1 MDRGGAGGGFRHLS
15 RPCPWHRAPGR
26 RGRHRL
32 FDGLCHRDRHAARVR
47 HRLWSA
53 VPLAGWPSCRAN
65 GGGGHCRHRLRLSG
79 ACHMNTL
86 LRALLPTGL
95 LMLTTSAWAHSPI
108 MGIGGV
114 FGGMLHAL
122 LIPEH
127 GLSLLALGIA
137 LGLERPAASRSG
149 MLIFVA
155 ALVAGLAV
163 TAFIAEPA
171 LAADVLLAATGVLGL
186 LIAAAW
192 VPPVVAWPLAATAG
206 VAFALDSRPE
216 VTATD
221 DIIRML
227 IGTGIGAAIALAIV
241 AVGSAFLQGNV
252 SRIVLRVLGSWVA
265 AIAILD
271 LSLRIATRLATG
283 GS

>member
-1 MDRGGAGGGFRHLS
+1 MI
-15 RPCPWHRAPGR
+15 
-26 RGRHRL
+26 
-32 FDGLCHRDRHAARVR
+32 
-47 HRLWSA
+47 
-53 VPLAGWPSCRAN
+53 
-65 GGGGHCRHRLRLSG
+65 
-79 ACHMNTL
+79 
-86 LRALLPTGL
+86 GL
-95 LMLTTSAWAHSPI
+95 LHAILPICLLGLATPAWAHSPI

-127 GLSLLALGIA
+127 GMSLLALGVA
-137 LGLERPAASRSG
+137 LGLQQPVASRSG
-149 MLIFVA
+149 VLIFVA
-155 ALVAGLAV
+155 ALTGGLVV

-171 LAADVLLAATGVLGL
+171 LAADILLAATGILGL

-192 VPPVVAWPLAATAG
+192 VPPVVAWPLAAIAG

-221 DIIRML
+221 EIIRML

-241 AVGSAFLQGNV
+241 AVGSTFLQGNV

>member
-1 MDRGGAGGGFRHLS
+1 
-15 RPCPWHRAPGR
+15 
-26 RGRHRL
+26 
-32 FDGLCHRDRHAARVR
+32 
-47 HRLWSA
+47 
-53 VPLAGWPSCRAN
+53 
-65 GGGGHCRHRLRLSG
+65 
-79 ACHMNTL
+79 MNTL
-86 LRALLPTGL
+86 LRALLPIGL
-95 LMLTTSAWAHSPI
+95 LALTTLAWAHSPI

-127 GLSLLALGIA
+127 GLSLLGIA

-171 LAADVLLAATGVLGL
+171 LAADILLAATGILGL

-192 VPPVVAWPLAATAG
+192 VPPVVAWPLAAIAG

-221 DIIRML
+221 EIIRML

-241 AVGSAFLQGNV
+241 AVGSTFLRGNAA
-252 SRIVLRVLGSWVA
+252 RIVLRVLGSWVA

-283 GS
+283 S

>member
-1 MDRGGAGGGFRHLS
+1 
-15 RPCPWHRAPGR
+15 
-26 RGRHRL
+26 
-32 FDGLCHRDRHAARVR
+32 
-47 HRLWSA
+47 
-53 VPLAGWPSCRAN
+53 
-65 GGGGHCRHRLRLSG
+65 
-79 ACHMNTL
+79 MNTV
-86 LRALLPTGL
+86 LRALLPIGL
-95 LMLTTSAWAHSPI
+95 LVLATPAWAHSPI

-171 LAADVLLAATGVLGL
+171 LAADVLLAATGILGL

-192 VPPVVAWPLAATAG
+192 VPPVVAWPLAGIAG

-221 DIIRML
+221 EIIRML

-241 AVGSAFLQGNV
+241 AVGSTFLQGNV

>member
-1 MDRGGAGGGFRHLS
+1 
-15 RPCPWHRAPGR
+15 
-26 RGRHRL
+26 
-32 FDGLCHRDRHAARVR
+32 
-47 HRLWSA
+47 
-53 VPLAGWPSCRAN
+53 
-65 GGGGHCRHRLRLSG
+65 
-79 ACHMNTL
+79 
-86 LRALLPTGL
+86 
-95 LMLTTSAWAHSPI
+95 
-108 MGIGGV
+108 
-114 FGGMLHAL
+114 
-122 LIPEH
+122 
-127 GLSLLALGIA
+127 
-137 LGLERPAASRSG
+137 
-149 MLIFVA
+149 
-155 ALVAGLAV
+155 LVAGLAV

-171 LAADVLLAATGVLGL
+171 LAADVLLAATGILGL

-192 VPPVVAWPLAATAG
+192 VPPVVAWPLAAIAG

-221 DIIRML
+221 EIIRML

-241 AVGSAFLQGNV
+241 AVGSTFLQGNV

>member
-1 MDRGGAGGGFRHLS
+1 
-15 RPCPWHRAPGR
+15 
-26 RGRHRL
+26 
-32 FDGLCHRDRHAARVR
+32 
-47 HRLWSA
+47 
-53 VPLAGWPSCRAN
+53 
-65 GGGGHCRHRLRLSG
+65 
-79 ACHMNTL
+79 MNTV
-86 LRALLPTGL
+86 LRALLPIVLLVGL
-95 LMLTTSAWAHSPI
+95 LVLTTPAWAHSPI

-192 VPPVVAWPLAATAG
+192 VPPVVAWPLAAIAG

-221 DIIRML
+221 EIIRML

-241 AVGSAFLQGNV
+241 AVGSTFLQGNV

-283 GS
+283 S

>member
-1 MDRGGAGGGFRHLS
+1 
-15 RPCPWHRAPGR
+15 
-26 RGRHRL
+26 
-32 FDGLCHRDRHAARVR
+32 
-47 HRLWSA
+47 
-53 VPLAGWPSCRAN
+53 
-65 GGGGHCRHRLRLSG
+65 
-79 ACHMNTL
+79 MNTV
-86 LRALLPTGL
+86 LRALLPIGL
-95 LMLTTSAWAHSPI
+95 LVLATPAWAHSPI

-127 GLSLLALGIA
+127 GLSLLGIA

-171 LAADVLLAATGVLGL
+171 LAADILLAATGILGL

-192 VPPVVAWPLAATAG
+192 VPPVVAWPLAAIAG

-221 DIIRML
+221 EIIRML

-241 AVGSAFLQGNV
+241 AVGSTFLRGNAA
-252 SRIVLRVLGSWVA
+252 RIVLRVLGSWVA

-283 GS
+283 S

>member
-1 MDRGGAGGGFRHLS
+1 
-15 RPCPWHRAPGR
+15 
-26 RGRHRL
+26 
-32 FDGLCHRDRHAARVR
+32 
-47 HRLWSA
+47 
-53 VPLAGWPSCRAN
+53 
-65 GGGGHCRHRLRLSG
+65 
-79 ACHMNTL
+79 MNTL
-86 LRALLPTGL
+86 LRGLLLIALLV
-95 LMLTTSAWAHSPI
+95 LTTPAWAHSPI

-127 GLSLLALGIA
+127 GLSLLALGVA
-137 LGLERPAASRSG
+137 LGLEQPSASRSG

-192 VPPVVAWPLAATAG
+192 VPPVVAWPLAAIAG

-221 DIIRML
+221 EIIRML

-241 AVGSAFLQGNV
+241 AVGSTFLQGNV